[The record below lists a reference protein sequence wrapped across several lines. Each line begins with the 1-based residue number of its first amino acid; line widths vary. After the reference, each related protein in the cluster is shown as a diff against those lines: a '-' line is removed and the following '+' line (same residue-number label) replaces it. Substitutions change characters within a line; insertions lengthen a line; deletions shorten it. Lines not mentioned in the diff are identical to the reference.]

1 MSLFTSK
8 FDLRSFSPNNTYKY
22 TPRQLDESELADLRQ
37 MSQDLSF
44 ESYLKGLE
52 QKKTS
57 SNPVSYADS
66 WYQRMVQDSIALN
79 VLDVPQILEVD
90 QNLNTTGPVR
100 SMNLKNN
107 AETFL
112 NRFQSRNN
120 PREEELSKI
129 AEGLGFK
136 NVGMLAYDQYSNEF
150 RYGTLGFHG
159 ASLTSNMD
167 GSQFEL
173 MYTNQNTQWA
183 KTLHNFNMN
192 MFESS
197 PAFQP
202 IKETAWKL
210 KESDQTKE
218 AFYIH
223 TDGTIV
229 TKGSLNLPNLSEAEK
244 LEPVTPDT
252 IVGKNEDGSP
262 ILAKDSIPLKT
273 IDEGLIALRRN
284 DLEES
289 FYNYNS
295 GTVNNFGRLAR
306 VGDFGQADQ
315 TVMGV
320 IDTSNIPIVD
330 FVRSLSTPG
339 KTNADYIAK
348 NLSTPI
354 DGKKLVETIRTR
366 DPLWYQD
373 MLEQG
378 IDMEKLAAMPT
389 AGLFR
394 AYVNGTYQRNA
405 IARSLRSI
413 EAADGWWWDKF
424 YKGREMLYST
434 LVAGDAVGQVGLTV
448 LSLGTNLVVAG
459 TLTAARTVPTAV
471 ATSAAKVA
479 AVRAGVASNV
489 SFGVKFAQ
497 GLQSVVRW
505 LPANAPST
513 LVEMG
518 LKRLPSLEN
527 GINSLHWSGQWAS
540 RGTLWTSAQATEGF
554 IEEGV
559 TDVVNQ
565 GYELSLG
572 LRTDYSYS
580 QTLMSAWQGALMEP
594 VLGGVLMGPMIAV
607 GYTGQTLGRASLKGT
622 TRWFNLDQGRVAE
635 FNFYLSALNG
645 NFDNLSP
652 IEQQIRQETIVR
664 ALVMEEALGPIST
677 GAFTKAESAFARF
690 AQMGLNL
697 RSQFGNLTQGN
708 FVNASLIL
716 SDVVTKWQTDWD
728 SGNLDVANRLE
739 AARDLGLITIETDTD
754 GNDKIKLTED
764 STELF
769 LNFIVTGAFGEKGS
783 TARKAFIDRE
793 FKTRLREKI
802 LNENKD
808 LQTEL
813 DATKEQIDA
822 NPAEPKFKQQLLDIY
837 TRLDQK
843 VKEFVEDPAK
853 SKEKAE
859 LMETIVKKTTSALEL
874 FPSNST
880 KQEEETF
887 TQATRDTLEMSDA
900 RLETALEPI
909 GKIVADTKTKP
920 APKPATST
928 RSKDT
933 NAVKGFQDSERKL
946 KSALKNKNLKDI
958 ANALFKFNKRLS
970 IYGNTEV
977 SENLQQLV
985 EEAKQIVKEAGLDIV
1000 DPTGQTYAEGWVEVE
1015 PIQVLPSDGKD
1026 TRTRVV
1032 DVVVPIIR
1040 DKNGV
1045 IIQRGQVIIREA
1057 ASTITEVTDT
1067 AIDTTTVA
1075 TETTTP
1081 LTKDQK
1087 QQQVAG
1093 GQIAVNLNIAVKNGT
1108 ISSLEFEMIKKR
1120 LSQIKTT
1127 EDAGNFRQWA
1137 ISHKNRNIGITIA
1150 GELGINEAWNRTD
1163 NASPE
1168 IMANIVLDTLN
1179 NLNKDKTEVSVTPV
1193 TSETIST
1200 STKTDSEAAIDLI
1213 VEELRSTDLDLNA
1226 VKPFLTEFASKP
1238 GFTIDMLEGVLECLS
1253 QTKTNE
1259 EKVQQ
1264 IRKLGC
1270 GKD

>member
-8 FDLRSFSPNNTYKY
+8 FDLRSFAPSNTYQY
-22 TPRQLDESELADLRQ
+22 TPRELDESQLADLRQ
-37 MSQDLSF
+37 ISQDLSF
-44 ESYLKGLE
+44 ETYLKGLE

-66 WYQRMVQDSIALN
+66 WYQRMVQDSVALN
-79 VLDVPQILEVD
+79 ALDIPQTMEVD
-90 QNLNTTGPVR
+90 QNLNATGPVR
-100 SMNLKNN
+100 SMNLKDN

-112 NRFQSRNN
+112 SRFQSRND
-120 PREEELSKI
+120 PREEELSRI
-129 AEGLGFK
+129 AKGLGFT
-136 NVGMLAYDQYSNEF
+136 NVGQLAYDQYSNEF

-173 MYTNQNTQWA
+173 MYTNQNVQWA
-183 KTLHNFNMN
+183 KTLHNFNTH
-192 MFESS
+192 MFEVS

-202 IKETAWKL
+202 IKENAWKL
-210 KESDQTKE
+210 KESDQTRE
-218 AFYIH
+218 SFYIH
-223 TDGTIV
+223 TDGTMV
-229 TKGSLNLPNLSEAEK
+229 TKGSLNLPNLSEEEK

-273 IDEGLIALRRN
+273 IDEGLVALRRN

-339 KTNADYIAK
+339 TTNADYIAK
-348 NLSTPI
+348 TASIPI

-434 LVAGDAVGQVGLTV
+434 LVAGDFVGQLGLTV
-448 LSLGTNLVVAG
+448 LSAGTNIAVS
-459 TLTAARTVPTAV
+459 TSLTAARVVPTAV

-513 LVEMG
+513 LVQMG
-518 LKRLPSLEN
+518 LKRAPTLDN
-527 GINSLHWSGQWAS
+527 AINSLHWSGQFAS
-540 RGTLWTSAQATEGF
+540 RGTLWTAAQATEGF
-554 IEEGV
+554 IEEGI

-565 GYELSLG
+565 GYELGLG
-572 LRTDYSYS
+572 LRQDYNFS

-594 VLGGVLMGPMIAV
+594 VLGGTLMAPMLAV
-607 GYTGQTLGRASLKGT
+607 GYTGQTLGRAGLKGT
-622 TRWFNLDQGRVAE
+622 TRWFNLDQGRVGE
-635 FNFYLSALNG
+635 FNLYLSALGG

-652 IEQQIRQETIVR
+652 IEQQMRQETIVR

-677 GAFTKAESAFARF
+677 GAFTKAETAFARF
-690 AQMGLNL
+690 SQMGLNL
-697 RSQFGNLTQGN
+697 RSQFGNLTTGN

-728 SGNLDVANRLE
+728 SGNLDAATRLE
-739 AARDLGLITIETDTD
+739 AAQDLGLISIETDSD
-754 GNDKIKLTED
+754 GNDRIKLSED

-783 TARKAFIDRE
+783 IARKSFIDKE
-793 FKTRLREKI
+793 FKTQLRTKI

-808 LQTEL
+808 LQAEL
-813 DATKEQIDA
+813 DAAKEQVKA
-822 NPAEPKFKQQLLDIY
+822 NPTDEGFKQKLLDVY
-837 TRLDQK
+837 NKLDEK
-843 VKEFVEDPAK
+843 FKEFVEDPAR
-853 SKEKAE
+853 SKEKTE
-859 LMETIVKKTTSALEL
+859 LMEAVVKKTTSALEL
-874 FPSNST
+874 FPSDST

-900 RLETALEPI
+900 RLEAALEPI
-909 GKIVADTKTKP
+909 GKIVADAKTKP
-920 APKPATST
+920 V
-928 RSKDT
+928 SKVETTTTTDT
-933 NAVKGFQDSERKL
+933 LLISEKMQDKL
-946 KSALKNKNLKDI
+946 KEIPNLDLTILSEFAKKIEQEWNGLDKASESFPNTIEGNQAIQKQNQLNLQIIEDNKTKKPDFI
-958 ANALFKFNKRLS
+958 E
-970 IYGNTEV
+970 IQVGGV
-977 SENLQQLV
+977 SENNLKPV
-985 EEAKQIVKEAGLDIV
+985 
-1000 DPTGQTYAEGWVEVE
+1000 PTETLL
-1015 PIQVLPSDGKD
+1015 QVLQEFQSFQETENKNE
-1026 TRTRVV
+1026 VV
-1032 DVVVPIIR
+1032 IR
-1040 DKNGV
+1040 FV
-1045 IIQRGQVIIREA
+1045 
-1057 ASTITEVTDT
+1057 TIGR
-1067 AIDTTTVA
+1067 
-1075 TETTTP
+1075 
-1081 LTKDQK
+1081 
-1087 QQQVAG
+1087 AG
-1093 GQIAVNLNIAVKNGT
+1093 SFAT
-1108 ISSLEFEMIKKR
+1108 IS
-1120 LSQIKTT
+1120 
-1127 EDAGNFRQWA
+1127 
-1137 ISHKNRNIGITIA
+1137 
-1150 GELGINEAWNRTD
+1150 
-1163 NASPE
+1163 
-1168 IMANIVLDTLN
+1168 
-1179 NLNKDKTEVSVTPV
+1179 LNKT
-1193 TSETIST
+1193 ST
-1200 STKTDSEAAIDLI
+1200 SIENINKELSKRGVAIPSITVQTNSQAAIDLI
-1213 VEELRSTDLDLNA
+1213 VEELRSTDLDLDA
-1226 VKPFLTEFASKP
+1226 VKSFLTEFANKP
-1238 GFTIDMLEGVLECLS
+1238 GFSLDMLEGVLECLS
-1253 QTKTNE
+1253 QTTITNE
-1259 EKVQQ
+1259 EKVEQ
-1264 IRKLGC
+1264 IRGLGC
-1270 GKD
+1270 RKD

>member
-8 FDLRSFSPNNTYKY
+8 FDLQSFSPSNDYEY

-66 WYQRMVQDSIALN
+66 WYQRMVQDSVALN
-79 VLDVPQILEVD
+79 VLDVPQTLEVD

-112 NRFQSRNN
+112 SRFQSRND
-120 PREEELSKI
+120 PREEELSRI
-129 AEGLGFK
+129 AEGLGFR
-136 NVGMLAYDQYSNEF
+136 NVGMLAYDQYSNKF

-183 KTLHNFNMN
+183 KALHNFNMD
-192 MFESS
+192 MFETS

-202 IKETAWKL
+202 VKETAWKL

-413 EAADGWWWDKF
+413 EAVDGWWWDKF

-527 GINSLHWSGQWAS
+527 GINSLHWSGKWAS
-540 RGTLWTSAQATEGF
+540 RSALWTGAQATEGF

-697 RSQFGNLTQGN
+697 RSQFGNLTEGN

-728 SGNLDVANRLE
+728 SGNLDAASRLE
-739 AARDLGLITIETDTD
+739 AARDLGLITIETDAD

-793 FKTRLREKI
+793 FKARLRTKI
-802 LNENKD
+802 LDENKD
-808 LQTEL
+808 LQIEL
-813 DATKEQIDA
+813 DAAKAQIES
-822 NPAEPKFKQQLLDIY
+822 NPGNKDFQQKLLDVY
-837 TRLDQK
+837 NKLDQK
-843 VKEFVEDPAK
+843 LREFVEDPAR

-859 LMETIVKKTTSALEL
+859 LMEAIVKKTTSALEL
-874 FPSNST
+874 FPSDST

-909 GKIVADTKTKP
+909 GKIVADIKTKP
-920 APKPATST
+920 V
-928 RSKDT
+928 SKTETT
-933 NAVKGFQDSERKL
+933 NTLIISEKLQSKL
-946 KSALKNKNLKDI
+946 KEIPNIDLTILSEFAKKIEQEWNGLDKASESFPNTTEGNQTFQKQSQLNLQIIEDNKTKKPGFI
-958 ANALFKFNKRLS
+958 E
-970 IYGNTEV
+970 IQVGGV
-977 SENLQQLV
+977 SENNLRPV
-985 EEAKQIVKEAGLDIV
+985 
-1000 DPTGQTYAEGWVEVE
+1000 PTETLL
-1015 PIQVLPSDGKD
+1015 QVLQEFQSFQE
-1026 TRTRVV
+1026 TEN
-1032 DVVVPIIR
+1032 
-1040 DKNGV
+1040 KNEV
-1045 IIQRGQVIIREA
+1045 ILRFV
-1057 ASTITEVTDT
+1057 TI
-1067 AIDTTTVA
+1067 
-1075 TETTTP
+1075 
-1081 LTKDQK
+1081 
-1087 QQQVAG
+1087 G
-1093 GQIAVNLNIAVKNGT
+1093 
-1108 ISSLEFEMIKKR
+1108 R
-1120 LSQIKTT
+1120 
-1127 EDAGNFRQWA
+1127 AGNFA
-1137 ISHKNRNIGITIA
+1137 TI
-1150 GELGINEAWNRTD
+1150 
-1163 NASPE
+1163 
-1168 IMANIVLDTLN
+1168 TLN
-1179 NLNKDKTEVSVTPV
+1179 KT
-1193 TSETIST
+1193 ST
-1200 STKTDSEAAIDLI
+1200 SIENINKELSKRGVTIPSTTVQTDSQAAINLI
-1213 VEELRSTDLDLNA
+1213 VEELRSTDLDLDA
-1226 VKPFLTEFASKP
+1226 VKSFLTDFTSKP
-1238 GFTIDMLEGVLECLS
+1238 GFSLDMLEGVLECLL

-1264 IRKLGC
+1264 IRVLGC
-1270 GKD
+1270 RKG